1 MESLI
6 TVCGYFWIYIIIL
19 SGSIFI
25 SYYFNKRTS
34 QTIPVAILTMML
46 VLYLFGLIGQLKLGV
61 YTIAILY
68 PIMAIYALIREKLKN
83 GLNALKNN
91 ILTNGLVVFTILFVV
106 FSFSTYEKL
115 FTVADDYNYWSMAV
129 KNMYYL
135 DDFVTND
142 NAIIRTVYPPV
153 PSLLQYFFEKIIGQ
167 NRQGIELFASMLLGF
182 SLLLPFLKNHQKKR
196 KVSVLAIGFLILAI
210 PAIFTDSWFYGMI
223 YVDTLIGLLVGYIL
237 FEYYTSSKDGFCIFS
252 IGMALF
258 TLCLIKPTGF
268 FISLITVFTL
278 ICDYFIQSIV
288 VKKPKNIK
296 QWAKEFF
303 H

>member
-115 FTVADDYNYWSMAV
+115 FTAADDYNYWSMAV
-129 KNMYYL
+129 KN
-135 DDFVTND
+135 
-142 NAIIRTVYPPV
+142 
-153 PSLLQYFFEKIIGQ
+153 S
-167 NRQGIELFASMLLGF
+167 
-182 SLLLPFLKNHQKKR
+182 
-196 KVSVLAIGFLILAI
+196 
-210 PAIFTDSWFYGMI
+210 
-223 YVDTLIGLLVGYIL
+223 
-237 FEYYTSSKDGFCIFS
+237 
-252 IGMALF
+252 
-258 TLCLIKPTGF
+258 
-268 FISLITVFTL
+268 
-278 ICDYFIQSIV
+278 
-288 VKKPKNIK
+288 
-296 QWAKEFF
+296 
-303 H
+303 

>member
-83 GLNALKNN
+83 ELNTLKNN
-91 ILTNGLVVFTILFVV
+91 ILTKGLVVFTILFVV

-115 FTVADDYNYWSMAV
+115 FTAADDYNYWSMAV

-142 NAIIRTVYPPV
+142 NAIIRTLYPPT
-153 PSLLQYFFEKIIGQ
+153 PNLLQHFFEKII
-167 NRQGIELFASMLLGF
+167 
-182 SLLLPFLKNHQKKR
+182 
-196 KVSVLAIGFLILAI
+196 
-210 PAIFTDSWFYGMI
+210 
-223 YVDTLIGLLVGYIL
+223 
-237 FEYYTSSKDGFCIFS
+237 
-252 IGMALF
+252 
-258 TLCLIKPTGF
+258 
-268 FISLITVFTL
+268 
-278 ICDYFIQSIV
+278 
-288 VKKPKNIK
+288 
-296 QWAKEFF
+296 
-303 H
+303 